1 MISNYLRSGTILEQ
15 FGHRFIDS
23 GHVTLAAKLKIC
35 IHMCGEKIK
44 ILHKL

>member
-23 GHVTLAAKLKIC
+23 GHIILAAKLKIC
-35 IHMCGEKIK
+35 IYMRGEKIK